1 MHWSSIF
8 AIFVYLLAD
17 VIAFSIILPWFP
29 TIFAADSQDVFHTSL
44 RRVSETINSLLSID
58 LKWNSAIFG
67 GAVTSTAAVA
77 QFFSSPFAGALS
89 DVYGRKRILISLQ
102 ALSILAYLLCAQSAF
117 SYPLFAVSR
126 LLCGITRAN
135 VAVLSALIG
144 DQCGPDMRT
153 RAMTLVGAAYS
164 VGYTL
169 GPPTSV
175 AIMGRLMEKPV
186 ASKLLQYLGLSA
198 TILEAFGLLVIVA
211 CVSEPEVKHRNRP
224 VQLDTT
230 FRLLDPRNLFSFQ
243 GVSADKKVINRLW
256 EWSIIWF
263 VFLLIF
269 SGLESTVLFLTR
281 SRFGFT
287 GRDQGHIFL
296 FLGIVML
303 IVQGGLVHRFR
314 HGNEAKV
321 SSLAIFVLALAA
333 LIIGTSQL
341 WWVFYI
347 GLAFW
352 GFSSASFMPT
362 FNGMVSLQTGPE
374 RQGQVLG
381 VFRSLNALARAVGPF
396 LFSLVFGV
404 AGPTCSYV
412 IAAASLICIG
422 VHYVRTNTLLKQN

>member
-1 MHWSSIF
+1 M
-8 AIFVYLLAD
+8 
-17 VIAFSIILPWFP
+17 
-29 TIFAADSQDVFHTSL
+29 
-44 RRVSETINSLLSID
+44 N
-58 LKWNSAIFG
+58 
-67 GAVTSTAAVA
+67 
-77 QFFSSPFAGALS
+77 
-89 DVYGRKRILISLQ
+89 
-102 ALSILAYLLCAQSAF
+102 
-117 SYPLFAVSR
+117 
-126 LLCGITRAN
+126 
-135 VAVLSALIG
+135 
-144 DQCGPDMRT
+144 
-153 RAMTLVGAAYS
+153 
-164 VGYTL
+164 YTTEWVRWK
-169 GPPTSV
+169 G
-175 AIMGRLMEKPV
+175 
-186 ASKLLQYLGLSA
+186 
-198 TILEAFGLLVIVA
+198 
-211 CVSEPEVKHRNRP
+211 P

-374 RQGQVLG
+374 RQVCLIWNDCSSILLFVNLFAVAFGYSGWAQITLCNS
-381 VFRSLNALARAVGPF
+381 FRSHTAFFTLLEVRHHTVLRPLGTQNR
-396 LFSLVFGV
+396 S
-404 AGPTCSYV
+404 TCSRVVVKRSDDLCY
-412 IAAASLICIG
+412 
-422 VHYVRTNTLLKQN
+422 

>member
-1 MHWSSIF
+1 MEFSHFWRQ
-8 AIFVYLLAD
+8 
-17 VIAFSIILPWFP
+17 AFLISKSYEF
-29 TIFAADSQDVFHTSL
+29 S
-44 RRVSETINSLLSID
+44 
-58 LKWNSAIFG
+58 

-211 CVSEPEVKHRNRP
+211 CVSEPEVKHRNR
-224 VQLDTT
+224 V
-230 FRLLDPRNLFSFQ
+230 
-243 GVSADKKVINRLW
+243 
-256 EWSIIWF
+256 
-263 VFLLIF
+263 
-269 SGLESTVLFLTR
+269 
-281 SRFGFT
+281 
-287 GRDQGHIFL
+287 
-296 FLGIVML
+296 
-303 IVQGGLVHRFR
+303 
-314 HGNEAKV
+314 
-321 SSLAIFVLALAA
+321 
-333 LIIGTSQL
+333 
-341 WWVFYI
+341 Y
-347 GLAFW
+347 
-352 GFSSASFMPT
+352 
-362 FNGMVSLQTGPE
+362 QTDG
-374 RQGQVLG
+374 
-381 VFRSLNALARAVGPF
+381 A
-396 LFSLVFGV
+396 
-404 AGPTCSYV
+404 
-412 IAAASLICIG
+412 
-422 VHYVRTNTLLKQN
+422 

>member
-1 MHWSSIF
+1 MHWSSIS

-29 TIFAADSQDVFHTSL
+29 TIFAADSQLFLVASFLIYKSYEF
-44 RRVSETINSLLSID
+44 S
-58 LKWNSAIFG
+58 

-102 ALSILAYLLCAQSAF
+102 HSCLSTMCPICLLLPAVCCKPTVVRDHQSECRRPI
-117 SYPLFAVSR
+117 S
-126 LLCGITRAN
+126 TN
-135 VAVLSALIG
+135 W
-144 DQCGPDMRT
+144 GPMWPR
-153 RAMTLVGAAYS
+153 TLVGAAYS

-243 GVSADKKVINRLW
+243 GVSTDKKIINRLW
-256 EWSIIWF
+256 QWSIIWF

-321 SSLAIFVLALAA
+321 SSLRLA
-333 LIIGTSQL
+333 Q
-341 WWVFYI
+341 
-347 GLAFW
+347 
-352 GFSSASFMPT
+352 
-362 FNGMVSLQTGPE
+362 
-374 RQGQVLG
+374 
-381 VFRSLNALARAVGPF
+381 
-396 LFSLVFGV
+396 
-404 AGPTCSYV
+404 
-412 IAAASLICIG
+412 
-422 VHYVRTNTLLKQN
+422 